1 MLDALR
7 NGFLLEVEPGQLQT
21 ERRSQISPVYQYI
34 AMKESTEDE
43 PPLHGATTLFELFE
57 HSVRTTP
64 HEPIQSRRYV
74 TSTGAPEDCTY
85 QTYREVELVVRRKV
99 DLFRKLNISR
109 GSKIGIYGRNA
120 PEWLQTAIACDS
132 IAAVSVPLAVDSSI
146 AELQYII
153 RDAEM
158 AFVSVQ
164 DDYFEFL
171 VDAVESMNPEDH
183 INLVGVDVWSERL
196 DFEALD
202 EVITSRLIR
211 KGIAVSMWNQPHGII
226 RSYYKTLPS
235 PDDLCSVVYYRTG
248 DGLRGVELTHHSTLA
263 TVDTLL
269 KWRACYEVGWKREDR
284 RMRMLSSIPLS
295 SATGRVLEYMTMAKN
310 GVICYWQVSFY

>member
-34 AMKESTEDE
+34 GMKESTEDE

-57 HSVRTTP
+57 HSARTTP
-64 HEPIQSRRYV
+64 HEPIQSRRYI
-74 TSTGAPEDCTY
+74 TPSGAPEDCTY

-99 DLFRKLNISR
+99 DLYRKMNITR
-109 GSKIGIYGRNA
+109 GTKVGIYGQNA
-120 PEWLQTAIACDS
+120 PEWLQTAITCDS
-132 IAAVSVPLAVDSSI
+132 IAAISVPLAVDSSI

-153 RDAEM
+153 RDAEL

-164 DDYFEFL
+164 DDFFESL
-171 VDAVESMNPEDH
+171 VDAVESMNPEEH
-183 INLVGVDVWSERL
+183 SSLVGVDVWSGRL

-202 EVITSRLIR
+202 EAVTSRLIR
-211 KGIAVSMWNQPHGII
+211 KGIAVSMWGQPHGII
-226 RSYYKTLPS
+226 RSYNKTLPA
-235 PDDLCSVVYYRTG
+235 PDDLCAVIYARG
-248 DGLRGVELTHHSTLA
+248 EDGLRGVELTHRSTLA
-263 TVDTLL
+263 TVDALL
-269 KWRACYEVGWKREDR
+269 KWRSCYEVGWKKEERK
-284 RMRMLSSIPLS
+284 MRMLSTIPVS

-310 GVICYWQVSFY
+310 GVICYSQVSL